1 MVRTHAMAS
10 SIGWHVAVLGLIVAT
25 AIWLAPPPPEEPEVE
40 IDLRRTYTP
49 PPPSEATTPA
59 TADETARP
67 TARAAPTDTGAADS
81 RATEPSPIEST
92 SGAEAVGGVG
102 VLEWAGG
109 SPITG
114 SLVSLADPPSAQE
127 QPAIYRSGEA
137 GVSWPRL
144 IPGTDVQPEYP
155 RPARIGRVEGVVEL
169 ELTIGVDGAVE
180 RAEVLRESPTG
191 YGFATAAVQ
200 AANQRRYQAAMREGQ
215 PVAAKLPVDIEF
227 RLE

>member
-1 MVRTHAMAS
+1 MAS
-10 SIGWHVAVLGLIVAT
+10 SIGWHLAVLGLIVGT
-25 AIWLAPPPPEEPEVE
+25 AIWLAPRPAEKPEVE

-49 PPPSEATTPA
+49 PPPSGSTTPA

-67 TARAAPTDTGAADS
+67 ATRAAPTDTAAADP
-81 RATEPSPIEST
+81 RTTEPSPIET
-92 SGAEAVGGVG
+92 APGAEAAGGVG
-102 VLEWAGG
+102 GAEGAGG
-109 SPITG
+109 SPLTT
-114 SLVSLADPPSAQE
+114 SLVALPNAPSAQE

-180 RAEVLRESPTG
+180 RAEVMRESPTG